1 MEKAAK
7 AFLDPSKATKVAK
20 LALLQDVGPD
30 FAVCAS
36 VPAPFATPLLKK
48 LVPSTT
54 KEWREDFES
63 LSMQCDALLAEN
75 EEKDDRIKALTSDC
89 QQFEHENWLLKQELQ
104 WRHVMNHVQCFHAD
118 ECE

>member
-7 AFLDPSKATKVAK
+7 AFLDPSKATKPAK
-20 LALLQDVGPD
+20 FALLQDVGPD

-36 VPAPFATPLLKK
+36 AAAPAATPWLKK

-54 KEWREDFES
+54 KECWEDFES

-75 EEKDDRIKALTSDC
+75 ERQGFNQRLPAIWT
-89 QQFEHENWLLKQELQ
+89 
-104 WRHVMNHVQCFHAD
+104 
-118 ECE
+118 